1 MVGGGWRIP
10 KIQCMLVDYLKDG
23 TQVELVTS
31 ASGKQ
36 QLRIISTITLAP
48 WAFQNHC
55 VLHPEVAI
63 HFWRRLALKMRKLW
77 LWAVA
82 KVGDNWFKLIQIASI
97 EGQTLLGLWAR
108 SAREWRWGWPVTFC
122 ERPYNSNSV
131 RQWQL
136 AGLGMA
142 WTLQ

>member
-10 KIQCMLVDYLKDG
+10 KIQSMLVDYLKDG

-48 WAFQNHC
+48 WAFQNHF

-63 HFWRRLALKMRKLW
+63 HF
-77 LWAVA
+77 
-82 KVGDNWFKLIQIASI
+82 
-97 EGQTLLGLWAR
+97 
-108 SAREWRWGWPVTFC
+108 
-122 ERPYNSNSV
+122 
-131 RQWQL
+131 
-136 AGLGMA
+136 
-142 WTLQ
+142 